1 MRKIVII
8 VLVVLV
14 AGYLLSQSAAVQRLV
29 LAAALPAFPDYPEPA
44 AALDA
49 SDYGE
54 LYFATQSAYD
64 LDVLLSDTAPKT
76 ATTGLGYLTFPQS
89 LVQGGRVASREPVPA
104 MVIVSGS
111 GGITPG
117 REHEY
122 AAVFNE
128 WGIASFVIDYYR
140 PRGVTSETPY
150 MMKVAAVT
158 EFDVVADAFAALQ
171 LLGTHPAID
180 ASRIGIIG
188 FSYGGMAARFA
199 LDQRFIDALAPDGKG
214 FALHIDV
221 YGPCFQNLQSKRL
234 GIAPLLTLR
243 GTEDRSNDL
252 VACAQREAEL
262 AAAGVPVESHVYPG
276 AGHGWE
282 TSQERGLLEE
292 APYIVGCELRYD
304 EAGRAFLN
312 GEPFARSAADAD
324 RLTRV
329 ATRLASGAQFQDCV
343 QYGYIMGRDSDTHRQ
358 ADARIRSFLGRHFG
372 MPWSSTAPAG

>member
-1 MRKIVII
+1 MRKILVGIVIFF
-8 VLVVLV
+8 
-14 AGYLLSQSAAVQRLV
+14 AAAYLLLQSAPVQRL
-29 LAAALPAFPDYPEPA
+29 LLSYALPSFPDYPAP
-44 AALDA
+44 LSQLSDQ
-49 SDYGE
+49 DYGE
-54 LYFATQSAYD
+54 IHFATQSAYD
-64 LDVLLSDTAPKT
+64 LDVLLSDAAPKT
-76 ATTGLGYLTFPQS
+76 PTTGLGYLTFPES
-89 LVQGGRVASREPVPA
+89 LFNDGLVEGGEPVPA

-122 AAVFNE
+122 AALFNE
-128 WGIASFVIDYYR
+128 WGIASFVIDYYQ

-171 LLGTHPAID
+171 LLGSHPAID

-188 FSYGGMAARFA
+188 FSYGGMASRFA
-199 LDQRFIDALAPDGKG
+199 LDKRFVDALAPASDG
-214 FALHIDV
+214 FALHVDV
-221 YGPCFQNLQSKRL
+221 YGPCFQNLQSEQL
-234 GIAPLLTLR
+234 SIAPLLTLR

-252 VACAQREAEL
+252 AACAQREAEL

-282 TSQERGLLEE
+282 TNQQRGLLEE

-304 EAGRAFLN
+304 AAGRAFLN
-312 GEPFARSAADAD
+312 GEPFARNAPDAD

-343 QYGYIMGRDSDTHRQ
+343 QYGYIMGRDEDTHRQ
-358 ADARIRSFLGRHFG
+358 ADARIRHFLGRHLD
-372 MPWSSTAPAG
+372 MPWAADDQGR

>member
-1 MRKIVII
+1 MLRKLII
-8 VLVVLV
+8 VVILLLV
-14 AGYLLSQSAAVQRLV
+14 AGYLLLQSAPVQRLV
-29 LAAALPAFPDYPEPA
+29 LAAALPSFPDYPAPGST
-44 AALDA
+44 LDA

-64 LDVLLSDTAPKT
+64 LEVLLNEGAAITP
-76 ATTGLGYLTFPQS
+76 TTGLGYLTFPQAMLRDAAIDTS
-89 LVQGGRVASREPVPA
+89 APVPA

-122 AAVFNE
+122 AALFNE
-128 WGIASFVIDYYR
+128 WGIASFVIDYYQ

-158 EFDVVADAFAALQ
+158 EFDVVADAFAALK
-171 LLGTHPAID
+171 LIASHPAVD

-188 FSYGGMAARFA
+188 FSYGGMASRFA
-199 LDQRFIDALAPDGKG
+199 LDQRFVDALAPGTSG

-221 YGPCFQNLQSKRL
+221 YGPCFQNLQSERL
-234 GIAPLLTLR
+234 SVAPLLTLR

-252 VACAQREAEL
+252 AACAQREAEL
-262 AAAGVPVESHVYPG
+262 SAAGIPVERHVYPG

-282 TSQERGLLEE
+282 SLQERGLLAE

-304 EAGRAFLN
+304 SVGRAYLN
-312 GEPFARSAADAD
+312 GELFARNEPDAD

-329 ATRLASGAQFQDCV
+329 ATRLASGSQFKDCV
-343 QYGYIMGRDSDTHRQ
+343 QYGYIMGRDSETHSK
-358 ADARIRSFLGRHFG
+358 ADAEIRTFLGQHFA
-372 MPWSSTAPAG
+372 MPWHSISE